1 MKRYLKMVWFILILG
16 SLTSV
21 VFVGM
26 EVWTR
31 PLIDANAANELK
43 SIVLSA
49 NDISFNTGNIST
61 VFDEN
66 IEVKEIGEFTFYIE
80 KNSGRVSYQFSGGG
94 VWGPIIG
101 IITLE
106 NDKET
111 IRQIRIMQQEET
123 PGLGGVVADL
133 KYLAKYVGI
142 KIVPKIEINIPD
154 SSPNKPNEVDSITG
168 ATRTSK
174 AFEQI
179 LNDSYADAL
188 SALAQLGGQ

>member
-16 SLTSV
+16 TLTSV

-26 EVWTR
+26 EIWTR

-66 IEVKEIGEFTFYIE
+66 IDIEEVGDFTFYVE
-80 KNSGRVSYQFSGGG
+80 KNSGRISYQFSGGG

-123 PGLGGVVADL
+123 PGLGGIVADL

-142 KIVPKIEINIPD
+142 MVVPQIEVNIPD
-154 SSPNKPNEVDSITG
+154 SAANKPNEVDSITG

-174 AFEQI
+174 AFEKI
-179 LNDSYADAL
+179 LNDSYAERL
-188 SALAQLGGQ
+188 SALAQLGE

>member
-16 SLTSV
+16 TLTSV

-26 EVWTR
+26 EIWTR

-49 NDISFNTGNIST
+49 NDISFNTGNISD

-66 IEVKEIGEFTFYIE
+66 IEIEEVGDFTFYVE
-80 KNSGRVSYQFSGGG
+80 KNSGRISYQFSGGG

-123 PGLGGVVADL
+123 PGLGGIVADL

-142 KIVPKIEINIPD
+142 MIVPQIEVNIPD
-154 SSPNKPNEVDSITG
+154 SAANKPNEVDSITG

-174 AFEQI
+174 AFEKI
-179 LNDSYADAL
+179 LNDSYAERL
-188 SALAQLGGQ
+188 SALAQLGE

>member
-16 SLTSV
+16 TLTSV

-26 EVWTR
+26 EIWTR

-49 NDISFNTGNIST
+49 NDISFNTGNISA

-66 IEVKEIGEFTFYIE
+66 IEVEEVGDFTFYVE
-80 KNSGRVSYQFSGGG
+80 KNSGRISYQFSGGG

-123 PGLGGVVADL
+123 PGLGGIVADL

-142 KIVPKIEINIPD
+142 MIVPQIEVNIPD
-154 SSPNKPNEVDSITG
+154 SAANKPNEVDSITG

-174 AFEQI
+174 AFEKI
-179 LNDSYADAL
+179 LNDSYAERL
-188 SALAQLGGQ
+188 NALAQLGE